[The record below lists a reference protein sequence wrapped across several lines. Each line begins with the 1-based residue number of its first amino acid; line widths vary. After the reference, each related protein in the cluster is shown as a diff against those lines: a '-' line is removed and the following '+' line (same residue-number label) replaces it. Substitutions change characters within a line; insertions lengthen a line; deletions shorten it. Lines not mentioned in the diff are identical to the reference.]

1 MTEAT
6 ANSAPRPYSPT
17 RRLRTLSKSDFTLA
31 CTCPAKL
38 YFRENGYPDTRDR
51 DPYLQFLAE
60 GGYMVEALAKA
71 RYPDGVQLS
80 YGRDIAADYAVS
92 REHLE
97 RRNVTLFETTL
108 LVGRRLARV
117 DIIEKRGNAV
127 RLIEVK
133 AKSFDGAAHAANLL
147 DGGKGVFRTRRKP
160 HAVVA
165 GWMPKL
171 LDITYQV
178 LLLEHAFPGLTV
190 KPFLALVDKSKRAV
204 IDGLPSLFD
213 LVTTQGRDGT
223 RRLETARYTGSPALV
238 TQLDLVTEVDVSAEV
253 DSLRGDV
260 EAMAEQFER
269 MLDAP
274 FTEFARDLERGTKCA
289 SCEFRDADAARSGF
303 HQCWGA
309 MAEGEP
315 HFLELNAV
323 GNAKG
328 PDGTSLIDWMWENGK
343 SHVIDVP
350 LDGLTKADG
359 TVGPQALRQR
369 RQVEH
374 ARSGATFVDP
384 TLRARIEALTY
395 PAHFIDFETSRLAL
409 PSHAKMR
416 PYGVVTFQWSCHTLT
431 APGAAP
437 THREWLNT
445 VDLWPNETFARTL
458 RDAVGDEG
466 AIVVWSPF
474 ENTTLRQIIADLAEF
489 GRHDRELVEWMQR
502 VEGRI
507 VDLHL
512 WAKDLYYHP
521 LMGGRTSIKVVMDA
535 MWKTDP
541 AMRAQF
547 MEWTGLQTGETV
559 DPYQALPPS
568 RIAGAERV
576 VREGTGAMRAYDA
589 MMYGPDRGNAAVV
602 EQWARLLRQYCELD
616 TLSMVLILEHWRR
629 QVGLA

>member
-1 MTEAT
+1 MPEAT
-6 ANSAPRPYSPT
+6 ANPSSPPYSPT

-38 YFRENGYPDTRDR
+38 YFRENGYPDTRDS
-51 DPYLQFLAE
+51 DPYLRFLAE

-71 RYPDGVQLS
+71 RYPDGVQLT
-80 YGRDIAADYAVS
+80 YGRDAAADYAMA
-92 REHLE
+92 REFLE
-97 RRNVTLFETTL
+97 RRNATLFETTL
-108 LVGRRLARV
+108 LLGRRLARV
-117 DIIEKRGNAV
+117 DILEKRGDEV

-133 AKSFDGAAHAANLL
+133 AKSFDGAEHAANLR
-147 DGGKGVFRTRRKP
+147 DGGKGVFRGKRKP
-160 HAVVA
+160 HAVVSD
-165 GWMPKL
+165 WMPKL
-171 LDITYQV
+171 LDVTYQV
-178 LLLEHAFPGLTV
+178 LLLERAFPGLKVT
-190 KPFLALVDKSKRAV
+190 PFLALVDKSKRAAV
-204 IDGLPSLFD
+204 DGIPSLFD
-213 LVTTQGRDGT
+213 LVMAEGRDGT
-223 RRLETARYTGSPALV
+223 RRLQTARYVGSPELV
-238 TQLDLVTEVDVSAEV
+238 PQLDLITEVDVSAEV
-253 DSLRGDV
+253 DSLRAEV
-260 EAMAEQFER
+260 EAMATRFES

-274 FTEFARDLERGTKCA
+274 FTEFTRDLERGTKCG
-289 SCEFRDADAARSGF
+289 SCEFHDADAARSGF
-303 HQCWGA
+303 HQCWGT

-315 HFLELNAV
+315 HFLELHAV

-328 PDGTSLIDWMWENGK
+328 PDGTSLIDWMWANGK
-343 SHVIDVP
+343 SEVIDVP
-350 LDGLTKADG
+350 LDGLAKADG

-374 ARSGATFVDP
+374 TRSGATYVDP
-384 TLRARIEALTY
+384 TLRDRIEALTY

-416 PYGVVTFQWSCHTLT
+416 PYGVVTFQWSCHTLA
-431 APGAAP
+431 APGARP
-437 THREWLNT
+437 THKEWLNT

-458 RDAVGDEG
+458 RDAVGDDG

-474 ENTTLRQIIADLAEF
+474 ENTTLKQIVADLAEF
-489 GRHDRELVEWMQR
+489 GRHDPELVAWMQR
-502 VEGRI
+502 IEDRI

-512 WAKDLYYHP
+512 WTKESYYHP

-547 MEWTGLQTGETV
+547 VEWADLPADEAV

-568 RIAGAERV
+568 IVAGAERV

-589 MMYGPDRGNAAVV
+589 MMYGPDRGNADVV
-602 EQWARLLRQYCELD
+602 DQWARLLKQYCELD